1 MALTLTTQL
10 LRPFA
15 RLGGPGPLFDK
26 ELRVA
31 SRRRRGYALR
41 CVYVLFLMV
50 FIAAIWIPTVEVRS
64 GATSRAQ
71 METAAK
77 TITVGIVWFQFFAA
91 QLVVVAMLS
100 TAISDEVYSRTLAVL
115 LTTPLSNRQVILN
128 KLSSRLFQ
136 VLLLVATSLP
146 LLAVVRVLGGI
157 PWDFLVVSLCLT
169 AATVVFAGSVSLL
182 SSVLCRR
189 AYVVVIFA
197 ALAIAFVFV
206 VAPFVAAGLCVS
218 PDTQGKY
225 LTTTLHWNPFFLLY
239 RYTDQMIFPRQ
250 RPFVSVIQIVSCC
263 AFLLSASAALLA
275 GSIRLIRSIA
285 LNRAMGEPVLLDKL
299 QRRRFEEETATAGK
313 ASRNRRLEIRRV
325 VGPPMVWKE
334 MTCALS
340 RRERLAMTIVLG
352 IEGLL
357 IVIAYSFTAL
367 MAFLDYEAAHIM
379 YLWAFLGL
387 AILFTITSSATVM
400 SVERESRTW
409 PVLLMTP
416 LTDREILIGKF
427 VGVLRRCGPIWLSLL
442 AYVAAF
448 TWARCFHPMAIVHVL
463 LISLTFLAFLSATGF
478 YLGTRFHRTGE
489 AVTANLV
496 LAGALWVIPPIL
508 GVLIDGVLSERW
520 SGGASVAFAMVPFG
534 QALAMVMTT
543 LDGYVTHL
551 WWFGNRLNASEIA
564 VLMLASAAGYALAS
578 LGFAWRAVRGFRRRV
593 LY

>member
-64 GATSRAQ
+64 GVTSRAQ
-71 METAAK
+71 MEAAAK
-77 TITVGIVWFQFFAA
+77 TITLSIVWFQFFAA
-91 QLVVVAMLS
+91 QLVAIAMLS

-115 LTTPLSNRQVILN
+115 LTTPLSDRQVVLN
-128 KLSSRLFQ
+128 KFTSRLVQ

-157 PWDFLVVSLCLT
+157 PWNFLVISLCLT

-182 SSVLCRR
+182 FSVFCRRSYLVVIVSVLT
-189 AYVVVIFA
+189 
-197 ALAIAFVFV
+197 IASVFV
-206 VAPFVAAGLCVS
+206 ITPFIMGGLCRGVLS
-218 PDTQGKY
+218 QRAF
-225 LTTTLHWNPFFLLY
+225 LATTLFWNPLFLLY
-239 RYTDQMIFPRQ
+239 RFTDYTISPRQ
-250 RPFVSVIQIVSCC
+250 RFVSLTQVISCC
-263 AFLLSASAALLA
+263 AILLSMSMVLLA
-275 GSIRLIRSIA
+275 CSTRLVRSVA
-285 LNRAMGEPVLLDKL
+285 LQRAMGEPTLLHRL
-299 QRRRFEEETATAGK
+299 RRRRFEETSVTERS
-313 ASRNRRLEIRRV
+313 SRNRRLEIRRV

-352 IEGLL
+352 VEGLL

-427 VGVLRRCGPIWLSLL
+427 VGVLRRCGPIWLLLL

-543 LDGYVTHL
+543 LDGCVTDV

-593 LY
+593 LD